1 MDEKFH
7 LLSTLIVL
15 LKVIYSW
22 AETRV
27 DVPRDRV
34 GISTFLI
41 VEKGIVFA
49 PVNNVFPAVIL
60 R

>member
-15 LKVIYSW
+15 LKVIYSR
-22 AETRV
+22 AETHV

-34 GISTFLI
+34 GILTFLI
-41 VEKGIVFA
+41 LEKGIVFA